1 MDNRNKCHEIYQTGN
16 FNLYAYYSI
25 FLLIHINDANV
36 QFPDDEKYFHS
47 DRLLYY
53 HHNNQHEDNHIAVTT
68 LQDSI

>member
-1 MDNRNKCHEIYQTGN
+1 M
-16 FNLYAYYSI
+16 
-25 FLLIHINDANV
+25 FLPIHMNDANV

>member
-1 MDNRNKCHEIYQTGN
+1 MKFIYV
-16 FNLYAYYSI
+16 L

-36 QFPDDEKYFHS
+36 RFPDYEKYFHS

-68 LQDSI
+68 LQDSM